1 MTPKQ
6 DALRIYS
13 SVYNRIEHL
22 IDENLSK
29 HEKEICKGI
38 SMFVVDE
45 IELALKNCSEVNYD
59 LQNMEREF
67 SHWDKTKEEIQK
79 I

>member
-1 MTPKQ
+1 MTPKE

-22 IDENLSK
+22 IDENLAK
-29 HEKEICKGI
+29 DEKEICKRMA
-38 SMFVVDE
+38 MFVVDE
-45 IELALKNCSEVNYD
+45 IEFALKNCAEVNYD

-67 SHWDKTKEEIQK
+67 AHWDKTKDEIQK
-79 I
+79 L

>member
-1 MTPKQ
+1 MTPEE

-13 SVYNRIEHL
+13 SVYHQIGSSI
-22 IDENLSK
+22 IDDLYK
-29 HEKEICKGI
+29 KDVVKEM
-38 SMFVVDE
+38 SVFVVDE
-45 IELALKNCSEVNYD
+45 IESALKNCAELNYD

-67 SHWDKTKEEIQK
+67 AHWDKTRNEIEK

>member
-6 DALRIYS
+6 EALRIYS

-22 IDENLSK
+22 IDENLAK
-29 HEKEICKGI
+29 DEKEICKRMA
-38 SMFVVDE
+38 MFVVDE
-45 IELALKNCSEVNYD
+45 IELALKNCAEVNYD

-67 SHWDKTKEEIQK
+67 AHWDKTKDEIQK

>member
-22 IDENLSK
+22 IAENLAK
-29 HEKEICKGI
+29 DEKEICKGI
-38 SMFVVDE
+38 AMFVVDE
-45 IELALKNCSEVNYD
+45 IESALKNCSEVNYY

-67 SHWDKTKEEIQK
+67 AHWDKTKEEIQK